1 MFRRGYLTAAMTAA
15 AAGLLA
21 GGLLA
26 SQPAMANNSHVDD
39 FSGVEL
45 KEAEKIYR
53 HESLASANLD
63 PVSIALVIGFDSS
76 ISMDDDEFYIQTSG
90 AAQAINSERFRQAL
104 KYKPGNNDMAIAFLD
119 FDDRAFIRVPWVDIR
134 GDEINDKPYRP
145 GDPANSSAEPDKL
158 DMLAL
163 EILNLTRLRN
173 GGTQYAPAFGRA
185 RKLFSGNPWEVTER
199 RIFDMFSDGI
209 SFVPFHISKGKLAP
223 MGVTINGFAILNK
236 KSGDDMES
244 YLSNGV
250 VSKDYESGEDGIWA
264 EPGRVWVVADDGL
277 QDLQGNQRGM
287 LAFIEKIIKAFE
299 THIMNPTASL
309 EPDEEPQTQFA
320 EAGPAVLRPT
330 EIRLG

>member
-1 MFRRGYLTAAMTAA
+1 MKAAMTAA

-26 SQPAMANNSHVDD
+26 SQPAMAGNPHVDD
-39 FSGVEL
+39 SSSVEF
-45 KEAEKIYR
+45 KEAETIYR

-63 PVSIALVIGFDSS
+63 PVSIALVIGFDTS
-76 ISMDDDEFYIQTSG
+76 ISMDDSEFYIQTSG

-104 KYKPGNNDMAIAFLD
+104 KYKSDNNDMAMAFLD
-119 FDDRAFIRVPWVDIR
+119 FDGRAVIRVPWVDIR

-199 RIFDMFSDGI
+199 RIFDMFSDGK
-209 SFVPFHISKGKLAP
+209 STVSANFARNKLTA
-223 MGVTINGFAILNK
+223 MGVTINGFAIINNNSDL
-236 KSGDDMES
+236 DT
-244 YLSNGV
+244 YLSDNV